1 MAPRISVRNLQ
12 RKTRVDSRQ
21 LQQFAALVLERCL
34 ALKSPDHSTL
44 DSFAEINVLLVSNR
58 RIAALHKRFL
68 NHAGPT
74 DVITFQHG
82 EVFISTE
89 TARRHAKQFGTT
101 MLHELQLYIIHGLL
115 HLHGFDDQTAAGAKR
130 MITTQ
135 ERLLAQIAG

>member
-44 DSFAEINVLLVSNR
+44 DS
-58 RIAALHKRFL
+58 FL